1 MTANGA
7 VAQGRRERN
16 KQNKLARI
24 TAAAC
29 KLIAEQGIG
38 AVTTLQVA
46 EAADVATGTLFLYA
60 KTKGELLL
68 LAQNSEYERAL
79 ELGKVAAS
87 RNVRNVRNDRNDRNV
102 VDAVVAL
109 WKPIIDCNRVHVEN
123 GRAYLKEVVFG
134 ETSGPNRLQALAL
147 MGETEAETAN
157 LICKISGISID
168 EARERAKGVSA
179 FMLLL
184 LSSPLNAAQGT
195 HEIAAQLAE
204 QLKLTLP

>member
-16 KQNKLARI
+16 KQDKLARI

-87 RNVRNVRNDRNDRNV
+87 RNDRNVRNDKNV

>member
-7 VAQGRRERN
+7 VAHGRRERN
-16 KQNKLARI
+16 KQDKLARI

-87 RNVRNVRNDRNDRNV
+87 RKDRNDRNV

-123 GRAYLKEVVFG
+123 GRAYLKEIVFG
-134 ETSGPNRLQALAL
+134 ETSGPNRLQALSL

-204 QLKLTLP
+204 QLKLSLP

>member
-16 KQNKLARI
+16 KQDKLARI

-87 RNVRNVRNDRNDRNV
+87 RNDRNV

-109 WKPIIDCNRVHVEN
+109 WRPIIDCNRVHVEN

>member
-16 KQNKLARI
+16 KQDKLARI

-87 RNVRNVRNDRNDRNV
+87 RNDRNVRNDKNV

-157 LICKISGISID
+157 LICKVSGISID

>member
-16 KQNKLARI
+16 KQDKLARI

-87 RNVRNVRNDRNDRNV
+87 RNDRHVRNDRNV

-109 WKPIIDCNRVHVEN
+109 WRPIIDCNRVHVEN

>member
-16 KQNKLARI
+16 KQDKLARI

-87 RNVRNVRNDRNDRNV
+87 RNDRNDRNDRNV

-195 HEIAAQLAE
+195 QEIAAQLAE

>member
-16 KQNKLARI
+16 KQDKLARI

-87 RNVRNVRNDRNDRNV
+87 SNDRNVRNDRNV